1 VRLST
6 AKQFDNLDR
15 LSWIWNGASSAAG
28 TVVASSHVYA
38 YNSANQRTSATLR
51 DGSYWVYQYDT
62 LGQVISGKK
71 YWSDGTPVAGQQF
84 EYGHDDIG
92 NRTSAKAGGDQA
104 GGNLRVATYTPNNLN
119 QPDSAGSGRYPGHW
133 PYRSFCDGQQPGCL
147 SPGRVLSSGAGGE
160 QQRRAGLSVGD
171 GHGHPGLEH
180 KPEREPF
187 SACRDREL
195 QLRPGREH
203 DRGRAVELHLGR

>member
-84 EYGHDDIG
+84 C
-92 NRTSAKAGGDQA
+92 SAA
-104 GGNLRVATYTPNNLN
+104 NF
-119 QPDSAGSGRYPGHW
+119 GRSV
-133 PYRSFCDGQQPGCL
+133 RLD
-147 SPGRVLSSGAGGE
+147 GGE
-160 QQRRAGLSVGD
+160 EVRGGCVVEAGIKRL
-171 GHGHPGLEH
+171 
-180 KPEREPF
+180 
-187 SACRDREL
+187 DR
-195 QLRPGREH
+195 P
-203 DRGRAVELHLGR
+203 